1 MAERRF
7 EFSDDSSKKFW
18 AIEVADATVTVRFG
32 RLGTEGSAKEKVLDS
47 PAAAAKEAAKLI
59 AEKTKKGY
67 VETGAV
73 PVAKAAKAAPAA
85 KAATPTA
92 GAGKRAA
99 GPSSGEDDALDA
111 ALVALDAAL
120 KGYAPKALASLKGT
134 MSFNALEAH
143 VTVPASLR
151 KLWGWANG
159 GDGCGGLFVTSAS
172 DDDGVEWEATLSVAE
187 SASALTMLRETASF
201 PETLIPVASDG
212 NGNYLVVDP
221 VGAVLDWD
229 HETRKTKRVS
239 PSLAA
244 LLKGTLQAIK
254 KGQLFGGPEP
264 GAAVPNPA
272 IARMQKLLKKLMAG
286 SKTPEADL
294 EKVTNASYGLP
305 SQDVYDALLRPE
317 VRAVAETLQRHE
329 RTAWVR
335 AAVAICAELG
345 RWDELFAIAP
355 LGDHFWTQLG
365 DQAFAAGALEA
376 ALRCFEEAIVGSLAG
391 DEGRIEGAVGAAYV
405 TSKLGRPTKTTLA
418 RCNTLIDEAVVRSAK
433 VLAAPRVAPKKFA
446 TDGYDQ
452 QQRAMARLLLLRA
465 VAATIAKDDPA
476 AKRAL
481 AERATF
487 SEDQR
492 TRLERIRGVIDAS
505 GVLQL
510 APSPA

>member
-1 MAERRF
+1 M
-7 EFSDDSSKKFW
+7 
-18 AIEVADATVTVRFG
+18 TVRFG

-67 VETGAV
+67 VETGAA
-73 PVAKAAKAAPAA
+73 PVAKAAKAAPP
-85 KAATPTA
+85 KA
-92 GAGKRAA
+92 GAGKAKPAA
-99 GPSSGEDDALDA
+99 APSSGEDEALDA
-111 ALVALDAAL
+111 VLVGLSTALNA
-120 KGYAPKALASLKGT
+120 YAPKALASLKGT
-134 MSFNALEAH
+134 TSFKALEAH
-143 VTVPASLR
+143 VPVPASLR

-187 SASALTMLRETASF
+187 SASALAMLRETASF
-201 PETLIPVASDG
+201 PETLIPLASDG
-212 NGNYLVVDP
+212 NGNYLVVDLG
-221 VGAVLDWD
+221 GAVLDWD

-264 GAAVPNPA
+264 EAAVPNPA
-272 IARMQKLLKKLMAG
+272 VARVQKLLKKLAAG

-294 EKVTNASYGLP
+294 VQLVRAASGLRG
-305 SQDVYDALLRPE
+305 QAVFDALVRPE

-329 RTAWVR
+329 RDSWVQ
-335 AAVAICAELG
+335 ASVAICAELG

-355 LGDHFWTQLG
+355 LGSHFWTALG

-376 ALRCFEEAIVGSLAG
+376 ALRCFEEAIVGSLAQ

-405 TSKLGRPTKTTLA
+405 TSKLGRPTKATLA
-418 RCNTLIDEAVVRSAK
+418 RCNTLIDQAVAKSAK

-465 VAATIAKDDPA
+465 VAATIAKNGA
-476 AKRAL
+476 VAKRAL
-481 AERATF
+481 TERATF

-510 APSPA
+510 APSSPA